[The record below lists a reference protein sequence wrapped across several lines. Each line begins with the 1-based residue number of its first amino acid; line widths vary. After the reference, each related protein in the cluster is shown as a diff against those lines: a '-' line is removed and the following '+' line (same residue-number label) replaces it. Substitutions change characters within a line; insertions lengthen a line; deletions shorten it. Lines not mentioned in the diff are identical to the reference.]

1 MLVAQFYG
9 SRSGWIIQFFWDGEQ
24 LNVQY
29 LLSRIKQFLEQNT
42 TRMGGNYKMAKM
54 LGSITE
60 SGCGAQISW
69 STMLLVDSEIVQ
81 SLGTIEIQAVGC
93 LEEQTRSSFNERL
106 HQHMESN
113 LKILKDGLHH
123 QK

>member
-1 MLVAQFYG
+1 
-9 SRSGWIIQFFWDGEQ
+9 

-29 LLSRIKQFLEQNT
+29 VLSRIKQFLEQNT
-42 TRMGGNYKMAKM
+42 TRMGGNYKTAKM
-54 LGSITE
+54 PGSIIE
-60 SGCGAQISW
+60 SGCGAQIYW
-69 STMLLVDSEIVQ
+69 STMLPVDPEIIQ
-81 SLGTIEIQAVGC
+81 SLGTIEIQAVGH
-93 LEEQTRSSFNERL
+93 LEEQMRSSFHERW